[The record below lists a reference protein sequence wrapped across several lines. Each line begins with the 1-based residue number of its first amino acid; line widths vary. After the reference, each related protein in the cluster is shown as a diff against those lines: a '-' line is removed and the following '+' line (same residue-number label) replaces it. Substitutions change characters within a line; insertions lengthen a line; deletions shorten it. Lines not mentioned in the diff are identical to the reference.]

1 MRPAEPVVH
10 AASARPTAAAA
21 EAESLPAVV
30 ASHAY
35 VLACTSATS
44 GIAQLGSRANAAS
57 GSEAAR
63 AGREQA
69 HAIAAM
75 KSPQARG
82 QGKRWQ
88 RDNGRI
94 MRDSAGRGVQEAA
107 DVRGLP
113 S

>member
-10 AASARPTAAAA
+10 AASARPAD
-21 EAESLPAVV
+21 AESLPAVV
-30 ASHAY
+30 ASHAN

-44 GIAQLGSRANAAS
+44 GIAHVGSRANAAS
-57 GSEAAR
+57 GPEAAG

-69 HAIAAM
+69 HAIAATN
-75 KSPQARG
+75 SPQARG
-82 QGKRWQ
+82 QGQ
-88 RDNGRI
+88 RRRQGKGRI

-107 DVRGLP
+107 DDRGLP